1 MSAVSWEDVIY
12 QYDGS
17 FDGFLCCVHD
27 SYIYKEFPIAF
38 EGDEESCVLSLY
50 SVRTVLTQT
59 EHARR
64 VYRSIVK
71 HSPQAA
77 ELLRRAFLTCM
88 PEKEEHLYAF
98 VRNFFREGPA
108 LLRNQADEV
117 YAPVA
122 KALRHMSGELEKLRG
137 FVRFSDY
144 SGVLGAEIE
153 PKNRVLPLLRRHFCN
168 RYANESFFI
177 YDRTHREML
186 LYTKGRSRLAGV
198 DSLQLELPGEEE
210 VYYRTLWKRFFET
223 VAIREREN
231 PRCRTHSCPSRY
243 RGTMTEFL
251 PTDNRGGDGRPP
263 SSMPPVM
270 PPAAPCGGA
279 PGARYS
285 VRISRRCPSPRAP
298 AGRPVPATRQGS
310 APSAPASSP

>member
-98 VRNFFREGPA
+98 VRKLFREGPA
-108 LLRNQADEV
+108 FLRNQADEV
-117 YAPVA
+117 YAPVV

-186 LYTKGRSRLAGV
+186 LYTKGRSRLACV
-198 DSLQLELPGEEE
+198 DSLQLELPSEEE

-231 PRCRTHSCPSRY
+231 PRCQNTFMPKRY

-251 PTDNRGGDGRPP
+251 PADNRGGDGPPP

-270 PPAAPCGGA
+270 PPDAPCGGA
-279 PGARYS
+279 PALATPSGSPAGA
-285 VRISRRCPSPRAP
+285 PAPGAP
-298 AGRPVPATRQGS
+298 AGRPAPATRQGS